1 MSKEVLRNQLL
12 QQLNLLNE
20 DQIQSLSLALT
31 NQIIKFL
38 KLNPDLTS
46 QIGSAYLPLK
56 AEIALVY
63 QMLLQ
68 EIPVALSFPVLE
80 GTQMLFAIPDGMP
93 RGGVWLDRPYHK
105 VVPDWIL
112 VPGIA
117 FDWTGARLGRGTGY
131 YDRYLGTSEALR
143 IGLAWSEQIKE
154 KIPVE
159 SHDCHMDFIIT
170 EKFCWDVSQQIKF

>member
-1 MSKEVLRNQLL
+1 MSKEVLRAQLL
-12 QQLNLLNE
+12 K
-20 DQIQSLSLALT
+20 SLSLLSEDEIKSLSISLT
-31 NQIIKFL
+31 NQIIKFF

-56 AEIALVY
+56 AEIAPVY

-68 EIPVALSFPVLE
+68 AMPMALSFPVLE
-80 GTQMLFAIPDGMP
+80 GTQMHFAIPDGMP

-112 VPGIA
+112 VPGVA
-117 FDWTGARLGRGTGY
+117 FDLSGNRLGRGKGY
-131 YDRYLGTSEALR
+131 YDRYLENSGALR
-143 IGLAWSEQIKE
+143 VGLAWTEQMKE

-170 EKFCWDVSQQIKF
+170 EKFCWDIAQQIKF

>member
-1 MSKEVLRNQLL
+1 VSKEVLRAQLL
-12 QQLNLLNE
+12 N
-20 DQIQSLSLALT
+20 SLSQLSEDEIGSLSYSLT

-56 AEIALVY
+56 AEIAPVY

-68 EIPVALSFPVLE
+68 SIPLALSFPVLE
-80 GTQMLFAIPDGMP
+80 GTQMHFAIPDGMP

-112 VPGIA
+112 VPGVA
-117 FDWTGARLGRGTGY
+117 FDWEGARLGRGKGY
-131 YDRYLGTSEALR
+131 YDRYLESSDALR
-143 IGLAWSEQIKE
+143 IGLAWSEQMKE